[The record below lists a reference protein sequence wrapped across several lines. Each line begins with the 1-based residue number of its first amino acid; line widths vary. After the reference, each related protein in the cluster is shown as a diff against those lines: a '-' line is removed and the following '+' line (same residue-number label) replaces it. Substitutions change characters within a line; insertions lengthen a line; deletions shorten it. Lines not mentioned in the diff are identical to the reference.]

1 MQSWSNRSLR
11 VATAALIAILAAWM
25 RMPAS
30 AQIVTERN
38 DTIDLTDSLRRDFD
52 SRPYFSLYKDNYF
65 LVGTAPFRKP
75 TADNS
80 DVKFQISI
88 QQRLT

>member
-52 SRPYFSLYKDNYF
+52 SLNVAQAGAILISCFARSLE
-65 LVGTAPFRKP
+65 
-75 TADNS
+75 
-80 DVKFQISI
+80 I
-88 QQRLT
+88 